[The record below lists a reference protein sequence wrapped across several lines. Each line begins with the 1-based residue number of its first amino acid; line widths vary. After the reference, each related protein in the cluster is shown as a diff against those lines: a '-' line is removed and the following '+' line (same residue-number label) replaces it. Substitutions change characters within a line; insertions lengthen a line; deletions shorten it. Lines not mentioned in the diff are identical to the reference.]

1 MDSSNYQPPI
11 RRSLSN
17 EELEAR
23 VNQAMADRSGI
34 EAVMELLV
42 AQEALRAQEETEEAN
57 WLAHLEADGSP
68 EALTALDNYRRSKP
82 GYVAPVL
89 EETEDEPEIE
99 VVQADIE
106 PVVRDFIESPEPV
119 SQFSWPPLAPSTP
132 VEPAPAA
139 GIEVPER
146 DAVSPLDETEE
157 DKAVPVEDRVEST
170 FSWFS
175 NPEVQS
181 VEQVQDSESALEP
194 VGTES
199 ETEFERLL
207 AAAAAEEE
215 LTVLEESEGR
225 APVVVAPLESNVV
238 IPSDEHRDRGPLSQ
252 LFIWLGLSSTVLPIA
267 LVWTL
272 IGFGFTAEAV
282 AAVLALGYLASGTL
296 IAVASI
302 SGKRSGLST
311 GIISRSIFGVW
322 GNSIPLTIVA
332 FARVALTALLI
343 ASFTFILNG
352 ADSRIP
358 NFQDTVTTFA
368 GVTITVG
375 LIAQLVLLVTAS
387 ALAAIHGN
395 AARAVQILL
404 SLIAFG
410 LVAESLLSIPTASF
424 SFATQGSIG
433 ILSLQALSGLAVVV
447 FVNLTLWFA
456 LAPNISK
463 AIPMR
468 VRGAKVFGTV
478 LIAHFLVPTAF
489 GVLTVFWASVWGNV
503 SSLNNVV
510 TYATSLPEWARGAL
524 TTGIAISV
532 IYAAMMSMKSAT
544 LDFVALF
551 RFKKRIP
558 ALAIGSLGSLAL
570 LVLFAQQPSSQEAEY
585 LFNVF
590 VVIGAL
596 LAGWIGIYIADVS
609 IRKQAYHEL
618 SLSRSY
624 GLYKRFNIL
633 ALLTWVLTLAVAFVT
648 IPVNLSGFEFMGMTG
663 VAIFENPAVGFVVT
677 LLTGLLLTYAIR
689 VPQIKKQ
696 EREVLALEARREQ
709 LNDIFIGTE

>member
-17 EELEAR
+17 EELETR
-23 VNQAMADRSGI
+23 VNQAMAERSGI

-57 WLAHLEADGSP
+57 WISNLESDGSLEAL
-68 EALTALDNYRRSKP
+68 AALDNYLRSKP
-82 GYVAPVL
+82 GYTARVSSEANEAPEFDEVKPDDEPVL
-89 EETEDEPEIE
+89 EEEI
-99 VVQADIE
+99 QTH
-106 PVVRDFIESPEPV
+106 EPV
-119 SQFSWPPLAPSTP
+119 SQFTWPPFASATP
-132 VEPAPAA
+132 VESTTAPAA
-139 GIEVPER
+139 EEPEIAAEAAVVELQDEKPV
-146 DAVSPLDETEE
+146 DAE
-157 DKAVPVEDRVEST
+157 DSAEPS

-175 NPEVQS
+175 KPEAEVEHS
-181 VEQVQDSESALEP
+181 VTESAAELEP
-194 VGTES
+194 VGSES
-199 ETEFERLL
+199 ESEFEMLL

-215 LTVLEESEGR
+215 LTVLEEAEEK
-225 APVVVAPLESNVV
+225 APLVVAAPESNVV
-238 IPSDEHRDRGPLSQ
+238 VPSDEHRDRGPLSQ
-252 LFIWLGLSSTVLPIA
+252 LWIWLGLSSTVLPIA
-267 LVWTL
+267 LVWSL
-272 IGFGFTAEAV
+272 VGFGLTAEAIAGV
-282 AAVLALGYLASGTL
+282 VALGYLASGTL

-322 GNSIPLTIVA
+322 GNSIPLSVVA
-332 FARVALTALLI
+332 LARVALTALLI
-343 ASFTFILNG
+343 ASFTFLLNG
-352 ADSRIP
+352 VDSRIP

-368 GVTITVG
+368 GVSISVG
-375 LIAQLVLLVTAS
+375 LIAQVILLVVAS
-387 ALAAIHGN
+387 ALSAIHGN
-395 AARAVQILL
+395 AGRTVQILL
-404 SLIAFG
+404 SSLAFAA
-410 LVAESLLSIPTASF
+410 VAGGLLSSSVAGF
-424 SFATQGSIG
+424 SIATEGSNG

-468 VRGAKVFGTV
+468 VRGLKVFGAV
-478 LIAHFLVPTAF
+478 LAALFLIPATF
-489 GVLTVFWASVWGNV
+489 GLLAIFWVTSWGNV
-503 SSLNNVV
+503 SSINNVV
-510 TYATSLPEWARGAL
+510 SYAASLPVWAQILL
-524 TTGIAISV
+524 TSGIAISV
-532 IYAAMMSMKSAT
+532 LYAAMMSVKSAT

-551 RFKKRIP
+551 RFRNRIP
-558 ALAIGSLGSLAL
+558 ALAIGLFGSLGF
-570 LVLFAQQPSSQEAEY
+570 LVLFAQQPTSQEAEY

-633 ALLTWVLTLAVAFVT
+633 ALLTWAVTLVVAFVT
-648 IPVNLSGFEFMGMTG
+648 IPVNLRGFDVMGITG

-677 LLTGLLLTYAIR
+677 LFSGLLLTYAFR